1 MTLKISRRSDVPAF
15 RALDILREVNERI
28 ADGHD
33 IKRLEAGQPCF
44 GAPKGAID
52 CAVEALMKD
61 PKQGYTE
68 AIGMTPL
75 RRRIAEYY
83 QEQYGVEV
91 DYRRIAISIGSS
103 GGFLLAF
110 LAMMDAGD
118 KVAMACPGYAA
129 YRNFLKSLGIVPVE
143 FEVSEETNYQPTV
156 EHMESLKEK
165 VDGLILCSPA
175 NPTGTMIPPKQLEEL
190 SRWCDGNGVRLFSD
204 EVYHG
209 ITYEEPADTVAR
221 YTDNALVLNSFSKY
235 FAMTGWRLGWLLL
248 PEDAIDPVKRLAE
261 NLFVSPPT
269 LSQMVATQI
278 FDYRQELDKYLDVY
292 RANREVLINELPK
305 SGFGNFSPPQG
316 AFYIYCDLGE
326 MTGDSINFCK
336 KMLDE
341 ARVSVTPGVD
351 FDVTRGHK
359 MVRISYAGAT
369 EDIREAC
376 WRLEEWRNRSG

>member
-1 MTLKISRRSDVPAF
+1 
-15 RALDILREVNERI
+15 
-28 ADGHD
+28 
-33 IKRLEAGQPCF
+33 
-44 GAPKGAID
+44 
-52 CAVEALMKD
+52 MKD

-248 PEDAIDPVKRLAE
+248 PEDAIDPVTRLAE